1 MTATVMFRTSLSPSL
16 RSGEARRPSAPAH
29 AVPSL
34 SPREREVLQWCAQG
48 KTSWEIALI
57 LGITERTV
65 NFHIYQA
72 ADKFGTRGRSA
83 TCLQAALLGL
93 ISP

>member
-1 MTATVMFRTSLSPSL
+1 MTATVMFRPSPM
-16 RSGEARRPSAPAH
+16 RRAAETRPAAPPAS
-29 AVPSL
+29 PTQPL

-72 ADKFGTRGRSA
+72 ADKLGTRGRSA
-83 TCLQAALLGL
+83 TCMHAMLGGL
-93 ISP
+93 ISF